1 MFKRFENHGAVC
13 SAWSSLEDNPR
24 NRFLSRALLSS
35 WCQDVVLFLDW
46 RTPATALPG
55 TGVEISH
62 IIRCCLRCGDHGAMV
77 LWWVARRWHSI
88 SSIVSV
94 VTTRGG
100 DTVQCHH
107 CHVRPNCCSYAF
119 YLGPKGSKDSDIV
132 LSLCPE
138 CFIYNS
144 RCGLW
149 VVTVGPPPCHW
160 TATALG
166 EQPRILTSNCTLMVL
181 CPFVAGAGESVCNLI
196 HHNDEYI
203 ART

>member
-1 MFKRFENHGAVC
+1 MFKRCENHGAVC

-24 NRFLSRALLSS
+24 NRFLSRALLSSS

-100 DTVQCHH
+100 DTWATVNTVMSAQA
-107 CHVRPNCCSYAF
+107 VAVAVAF

-132 LSLCPE
+132 LNLCPE
-138 CFIYNS
+138 CFMYNS
-144 RCGLW
+144 RCGL
-149 VVTVGPPPCHW
+149 
-160 TATALG
+160 
-166 EQPRILTSNCTLMVL
+166 
-181 CPFVAGAGESVCNLI
+181 
-196 HHNDEYI
+196 
-203 ART
+203 